1 MAEAHHLITNPERAD
16 DRKIPVFTVLKN
28 NTILKNIFLLQAP
41 PAMNNFGGDIQSS
54 GNSSNSLE
62 ERDRDAILT
71 VGRHPNCSIVLS
83 HPSISRFHL
92 QIRSKP
98 SVGKLSVTDLSSVH
112 GTWVF
117 GKRIKPRDSVELKEG
132 DELRM
137 GGSSRVYKLHWVS
150 ACQAYDLDHP
160 FFPASDVNMC
170 EDIEKQE
177 EEAVFQDETGLQAN
191 DDMRLNSEANTELV
205 SCEDEIP
212 LQRSVRNDTALKG
225 ILKHRKESSPCIINP
240 LSFPLPDEEILAA
253 TVVGEVDVENQANF
267 APVFSEMSIER
278 SQMVECDDRVSL
290 VRNLSEAHEEM
301 KQLCSLPESCIE
313 ESTIKVDD
321 CSQILEVPINGVGR
335 LANEE
340 SPTTMSEKQLHQA
353 EDQTKMPADN
363 AEGFLGTTDDEQ
375 GSIEIGKG
383 ISQSVIESQT
393 PMLELSKRQLFIT
406 ENEERFDA
414 MLVDICEHS
423 DVENETPK
431 YPIDAKQTINGQNS
445 DGSQLSYFEK
455 ELVSDLTFVLHE
467 SDVKPVDKSQQSEKE
482 SRPLKL
488 MVNSEVRSERLREE
502 DIVTNSGDGVL
513 VADSGIQI
521 LEPLLDSFVF
531 TEKDAKESC
540 DFKSGQSDFKSQSP
554 ETPFYMKC
562 ITHNGNRKGSKTVSN
577 QSSNKSTASSQRC
590 QSLGALKTLNCSSKE
605 KRRGSSTAARTL
617 HYSNAHGKSVLK
629 PLLANLDGEEDTYE
643 IYTPD
648 KENFTPNTRLLKSMK
663 KMDILDD
670 VEVNSSRSY
679 TSLNVSSTPSQSQKA
694 TSKALLADLGSAESE
709 VEIYTPDKENF
720 TPNTLLLKS
729 MKRMGLLD
737 ENKINSSV
745 SDNSRSTK
753 ISGSPYLVEQKYCN
767 ASEKENE
774 TPLIDQEQTSPTV
787 IDHTGNKKKLLS
799 VHRKAERIPLQ
810 SLSNNS
816 SFRSKSDASIN
827 KVAIKSRGSVTR
839 AKFQRKISPIKNNIA
854 LEAKVKWYM
863 IVDSTCFVD
872 SESRKALQ
880 LLQGLRGTKLIVPG
894 TVLREFDAM
903 NQHASLFRGT
913 TKASA
918 ALQWLEDCLV
928 NTKWWIHVQS
938 FFEEVR
944 HLAPTPPASPKLH
957 NSYIQTG
964 IKSWKT
970 LPIFRSFSEV
980 PSPKAEED
988 HILEYALQQM
998 RSIND
1003 NERIVILSNDTS
1015 LRIKAMAEGLICETA
1030 TEFRDTLVNP
1040 FSERFLWSES
1050 SPRGRT
1056 WSCQDDIVLR
1066 EQFYSH
1072 GSKNSSKRDDTV
1084 KGLKLIMAYNS
1095 RDKNTSSSMQWK

>member
-1 MAEAHHLITNPERAD
+1 MAEARQLITNPEQAD

-41 PAMNNFGGDIQSS
+41 PEMNNFGGDIQSS

-71 VGRHPNCSIVLS
+71 VGRHPSCSIVLS

-98 SVGKLSVTDLSSVH
+98 SVEKLSVTDLSSVH

-160 FFPASDVNMC
+160 FFPASDVIMC

-177 EEAVFQDETGLQAN
+177 EEAEFQ
-191 DDMRLNSEANTELV
+191 
-205 SCEDEIP
+205 
-212 LQRSVRNDTALKG
+212 
-225 ILKHRKESSPCIINP
+225 
-240 LSFPLPDEEILAA
+240 
-253 TVVGEVDVENQANF
+253 
-267 APVFSEMSIER
+267 
-278 SQMVECDDRVSL
+278 
-290 VRNLSEAHEEM
+290 
-301 KQLCSLPESCIE
+301 
-313 ESTIKVDD
+313 
-321 CSQILEVPINGVGR
+321 
-335 LANEE
+335 
-340 SPTTMSEKQLHQA
+340 
-353 EDQTKMPADN
+353 
-363 AEGFLGTTDDEQ
+363 
-375 GSIEIGKG
+375 
-383 ISQSVIESQT
+383 
-393 PMLELSKRQLFIT
+393 
-406 ENEERFDA
+406 
-414 MLVDICEHS
+414 
-423 DVENETPK
+423 
-431 YPIDAKQTINGQNS
+431 
-445 DGSQLSYFEK
+445 
-455 ELVSDLTFVLHE
+455 
-467 SDVKPVDKSQQSEKE
+467 
-482 SRPLKL
+482 
-488 MVNSEVRSERLREE
+488 VRSFL
-502 DIVTNSGDGVL
+502 DIVF
-513 VADSGIQI
+513 I

-540 DFKSGQSDFKSQSP
+540 GFKSGQSDFKSQSP

-590 QSLGALKTLNCSSKE
+590 QSLSALKTLNCSSKE

-679 TSLNVSSTPSQSQKA
+679 TSLNVSSSPSQSQKA

-767 ASEKENE
+767 ASEKENG

-839 AKFQRKISPIKNNIA
+839 AKFQRKNSPIKNNIA

-894 TVLREFDAM
+894 TVLRELDAM

-957 NSYIQTG
+957 NSYHQTG

-980 PSPKAEED
+980 PSPKAED

-1056 WSCQDDIVLR
+1056 WSCQDDLILR